1 MEGAVACHW
10 PKPIERDR
18 LWLGGVT
25 ADIVLPVTS
34 TFKVLDPQVIA
45 LALGFLRDG
54 RFEPELGYGDAVRR
68 VFGGE

>member
-1 MEGAVACHW
+1 MPLA
-10 PKPIERDR
+10 KPDR
-18 LWLGGVT
+18 TRQALAGRCDRGF
-25 ADIVLPVTS
+25 VLSVTS